1 MENLF
6 ILYDAECSLCSKAR
20 SLVERNDVDRRFT
33 FVAITSKQARAYAK
47 KHNKTIDPQDPE
59 SFVLCDDKG
68 ELWLEKSQ
76 AVYAIT
82 KQLHGPVHLNS
93 YLLYVTPTLIAD
105 RLYSLVAGNRKCDA
119 INSLCDK

>member
-6 ILYDAECSLCSKAR
+6 ILYDADCQLCRKAR
-20 SLVERNDVDRRFT
+20 SLVERNDADNRFT
-33 FVAITSKQARAYAK
+33 FIAITSEQSQGLAK
-47 KHNKTIDPQDPE
+47 AHNKALDPADPE
-59 SFVLCDDKG
+59 SFVLCDEQG

-93 YLLYVTPTLIAD
+93 YLLYITPTLIAD
-105 RLYSLVAGNRKCDA
+105 RLYSLVARNRKCNTLNK
-119 INSLCDK
+119 ICKK